1 MNELIASSAR
11 DIVER
16 LRRKEITSA
25 DLIGAATARIEE
37 VDGAVNAV
45 PTLCVERA
53 RKHATQTAD
62 GAEGSAAPN
71 LCGIPILV
79 KDLVD
84 VAGVRTTYGSP
95 IFKDHVPERSNF
107 LVERLE
113 ENGAVV
119 LGKSNTPEWGAGAN
133 TFNEVFGK
141 TVNPWNTALT
151 CGGSSGGSAVALAT
165 GMAWLATGSDLGGS
179 LRIPAAFCSVVG
191 LRPSSGRVPH
201 GPLLEPFSPLWIDGP
216 MARDVAD
223 LGLFFDAMCGLDPRD
238 PLTFERPSERFF
250 DAATT
255 PSAPTRV
262 AFSAD
267 LGITPVDGEVIGICS
282 AAVQKF
288 AKLGTDLGMVCPDF
302 SAAHDAFQTL
312 RAASFATN
320 MDALLSQYRDQ
331 LKPEV
336 IGNIELGLGLN
347 AADIGKAERQRAA
360 LCAAMAVFYEDH
372 DLLVTPCV
380 AVSPFPVEQRYIEE
394 INGKKLSNYI
404 EWLSMTYA
412 ITLTGCPA
420 LSLPCGFTKSG
431 LPVGLQLVGKP
442 RGEAALLRHAA
453 ALEHELG
460 LSNAPIDP
468 KQG

>member
-11 DIVER
+11 SIVAR
-16 LRRKEITSA
+16 LRTKEITPL
-25 DLIGAATARIEE
+25 DLIDAAAARIEQ
-37 VDGAVNAV
+37 VDTAVNAV
-45 PTLCVERA
+45 PTLCIERA
-53 RKHATQTAD
+53 RDRAKTVTSNREA
-62 GAEGSAAPN
+62 GAN
-71 LCGIPILV
+71 LLGMPILV

-95 IFKDHVPERSNF
+95 IFADHVPERSNF

-113 ENGAVV
+113 SNGAVV
-119 LGKSNTPEWGAGAN
+119 MGKSNTPEWGAGAN

-179 LRIPAAFCSVVG
+179 LRIPAAFCNVVG

-201 GPLLEPFSPLWIDGP
+201 GPLLEPFTPLWADGP

-223 LGLFFDAMCGLDPRD
+223 LGLFLDAMCGLDLRD
-238 PLTFERPSERFF
+238 PLTFDGSEGSFF
-250 DAATT
+250 EAGSS
-255 PSAPTRV
+255 PLAPTRV
-262 AFSAD
+262 GFSAD
-267 LGITPVDGEVIGICS
+267 LGITPVDQEVADICAV
-282 AAVQKF
+282 AAKKF
-288 AKLGTDLGMVCPDF
+288 AALGSDVDDTCPDF
-302 SAAHDAFQTL
+302 SAAHEAFQTL
-312 RAASFATN
+312 RAASFATV
-320 MDALLSQYRDQ
+320 MDEMLRDHRDQ

-336 IGNIELGLGLN
+336 IGNIELGLGLK
-347 AADIGKAERQRAA
+347 AADIGRAERQRAA
-360 LCAAMAVFYEDH
+360 LCADVAAFFETH
-372 DLLVTPCV
+372 DVLATPCV
-380 AVSPFPVEQRYIEE
+380 AVSPFPVEERYVKE
-394 INGKKLSNYI
+394 INGKVLSNYI

-420 LSLPCGFTKSG
+420 LSLPCGFTKAG

-453 ALEHELG
+453 ALEQELG
-460 LSNAPIDP
+460 LSRAPIDP
-468 KQG
+468 KGI